1 MAKAKK
7 KKVKFLPIL
16 MVLAIALALVAIIV
30 PIATDFFIYRVNIPE
45 IDLGITT
52 IDADTIDS
60 VFKGTDVLFGS
71 KTENGTVVYE
81 GSVIGLVAFILS
93 IAGAVFAILALAL
106 GLMKKR
112 GIARFVALVGGL
124 VLLVGGIM
132 YACAPANFI
141 STNLATID
149 DLVNGFLENIG
160 SLLDLDITKSNVLD
174 IGAWLGLVGGCLG
187 GVSCIG
193 GAILG

>member
-30 PIATDFFIYRVNIPE
+30 PIATEFFIYRVNIPE

-52 IDADTIDS
+52 IDAETIDS

-93 IAGAVFAILALAL
+93 IAGAVFAILALVL

-160 SLLDLDITKSNVLD
+160 SILDLDITKSNVLD
-174 IGAWLGLVGGCLG
+174 VGAWLGLVGGCLG

>member
-93 IAGAVFAILALAL
+93 IAGAVFAVLALVL

>member
-30 PIATDFFIYRVNIPE
+30 PIATDFFIYRVSIPK
-45 IDLGITT
+45 IAIF
-52 IDADTIDS
+52 DAQTIDS

-93 IAGAVFAILALAL
+93 IAGAVFAILALVL

-112 GIARFVALVGGL
+112 GIARFTALVGGL

-141 STNLATID
+141 STNLATMD
-149 DLVNGFLENIG
+149 DLVNGFLENVG
-160 SLLDLDITKSNVLD
+160 SILDLDITKSNVLG

>member
-30 PIATDFFIYRVNIPE
+30 PIATEFFIYRVNIPE

-93 IAGAVFAILALAL
+93 IAGAVFAILALVL

>member
-7 KKVKFLPIL
+7 NKVKFLPIL
-16 MVLAIALALVAIIV
+16 MVLAIVLALVAIIV
-30 PIATDFFIYRVNIPE
+30 PIVTEFFIYRVNIPKV
-45 IDLGITT
+45 DLGITSIKAQT
-52 IDADTIDS
+52 IDT
-60 VFKGTDVLFGS
+60 VFKGTEVLFGS
-71 KTENGTVVYE
+71 KTDNGNVIYE
-81 GSVIGLVAFILS
+81 SSVIGLVAFILC
-93 IAGAVFAILALAL
+93 IAGAVFAILALVL
-106 GLMKKR
+106 GVMKKR

-149 DLVNGFLENIG
+149 DLVNGILDSIA
-160 SLLDLDITKSNVLD
+160 SALDLEIKKSNVLGV
-174 IGAWLGLVGGCLG
+174 GAWLGLVGGCLG

>member
-30 PIATDFFIYRVNIPE
+30 PIATDFFIYRVSIPE

-93 IAGAVFAILALAL
+93 IAGAVFAILALVL

-112 GIARFVALVGGL
+112 GIARFTALVGGL

>member
-7 KKVKFLPIL
+7 NKVKFLPIL
-16 MVLAIALALVAIIV
+16 MVLAIVLALVAVIV
-30 PIATDFFIYRVNIPE
+30 PIVTEFFIYRVNIPE
-45 IDLGITT
+45 VDLGLTSIEAET
-52 IDADTIDS
+52 IDT

-71 KTENGTVVYE
+71 KTDNGTVVYE

-93 IAGAVFAILALAL
+93 IAGAVFAILALVL

-149 DLVNGFLENIG
+149 DLVNGILENIG
-160 SLLDLDITKSNVLD
+160 SLLGLDITKSNVLGL
-174 IGAWLGLVGGCLG
+174 GAWLGLVGGCLG

>member
-30 PIATDFFIYRVNIPE
+30 PIATNFFIYRVSIPK
-45 IDLGITT
+45 IGIF
-52 IDADTIDS
+52 DARTIDS

-93 IAGAVFAILALAL
+93 IAGAVFAILALVL

-132 YACAPANFI
+132 YACAPANFV

-160 SLLDLDITKSNVLD
+160 SYLDLDITKSNVLG

>member
-30 PIATDFFIYRVNIPE
+30 PIATEFFIYRVSIPE

-52 IDADTIDS
+52 IKAQTIDN

-93 IAGAVFAILALAL
+93 IAGAVFAILALVL

-112 GIARFVALVGGL
+112 GIARFTALVGGL

-160 SLLDLDITKSNVLD
+160 SVLDLDITKSNVLG

>member
-30 PIATDFFIYRVNIPE
+30 PIVTDFFIYRVNIPE

-93 IAGAVFAILALAL
+93 IAGAVFAILALVL

-132 YACAPANFI
+132 YACAPTNFI

-160 SLLDLDITKSNVLD
+160 SILDLDITKSNVLD
-174 IGAWLGLVGGCLG
+174 VGAWLGLVGGCLG

>member
-93 IAGAVFAILALAL
+93 IAGAVFAILALVL

-112 GIARFVALVGGL
+112 GIARFLALVGGL

-160 SLLDLDITKSNVLD
+160 SILDLDITKSNVLD
-174 IGAWLGLVGGCLG
+174 VGAWLGLVGGCLG

>member
-7 KKVKFLPIL
+7 KKTKFLPIL

-30 PIATDFFIYRVNIPE
+30 PIATDFFIYRVSIPE
-45 IDLGITT
+45 IGIF
-52 IDADTIDS
+52 DAKTIDS
-60 VFKGTDVLFGS
+60 EFKGTEVLFGS
-71 KTENGTVVYE
+71 KTDNGAVVYE

-93 IAGAVFAILALAL
+93 IAGAVFAILALVL

-160 SLLDLDITKSNVLD
+160 SLLDLDITKSNVLG

>member
-7 KKVKFLPIL
+7 NKVKFLPIL
-16 MVLAIALALVAIIV
+16 MVLAIVLALVAVIV
-30 PIATDFFIYRVNIPE
+30 PIVTEFFIYRVNIPE
-45 IDLGITT
+45 VDLGLTSIEAET
-52 IDADTIDS
+52 IDT
-60 VFKGTDVLFGS
+60 VFKGTEVLFGS
-71 KTENGTVVYE
+71 KTDNGNVIYE
-81 GSVIGLVAFILS
+81 SSVIGLVAFILC
-93 IAGAVFAILALAL
+93 IAGAVFAILALVL
-106 GLMKKR
+106 GVMKKR

-149 DLVNGFLENIG
+149 DLVNGILDSIA
-160 SLLDLDITKSNVLD
+160 SALDLEIKKSNVLGV
-174 IGAWLGLVGGCLG
+174 GAWLGLVGGCLG